1 MVRFAG
7 FSNAEPGQ
15 GLFCDDSGPP
25 QIYFR
30 PHILMAQFVTR
41 RLVLLLPVLIGILL
55 VTFTLV
61 RLIPGDPCKAM
72 LGERATEAKCNAF
85 RERFGLNDSIPVQFA
100 RYMGNVLQGDF
111 GTSIQTGRPV
121 TDVLAE
127 RLPMTI
133 ELTFFAVIF
142 SSAAGILLGIISAVR
157 QNSAA
162 DVTAMVV
169 ANAGVSM
176 PIFWLGLMLA
186 YVFALTLK
194 DTFLQLPPSG
204 RITAGSDLPSLLKV
218 WGVAEEDGLRRFTT
232 LLLSNSVLLNSLIQ
246 GKPAIFVDGLRHLIL
261 PSLAVGTISMSV
273 IARMTRGAMLDVL
286 TQDYVRV
293 ARAKGLLQRVVI
305 LKHALRNAL
314 VPIVTVIGLQI
325 GGLLSGAV
333 LTETVFNLPGVGT
346 AIVTAITARDYPVV
360 QAFTVVI
367 ALIFVLVNLLVDLS
381 YAYLNPRIRVS

>member
-1 MVRFAG
+1 
-7 FSNAEPGQ
+7 
-15 GLFCDDSGPP
+15 
-25 QIYFR
+25 
-30 PHILMAQFVTR
+30 MAQFVTR
-41 RLVLLLPVLIGILL
+41 RFVLLAPVLIGILI

-72 LGERATEAKCNAF
+72 LGERATEAKCTAF
-85 RERFGLNDSIPVQFA
+85 RERYGLNDSIPLQFT
-100 RYMGNVLQGDF
+100 RYMGNILKGDF

-121 TDVLAE
+121 VDVIAE

-133 ELTFFAVIF
+133 ELTFFSVIWA
-142 SSAAGILLGIISAVR
+142 SSIGVLLGVISAVR

-169 ANAGVSM
+169 ANTGVSM

-186 YVFALTLK
+186 YVFALALK
-194 DTFLQLPPSG
+194 GTFLQLPPSG
-204 RITAGSDLPSLLKV
+204 RITAGTDLPSLIKL
-218 WGVAEEDGLRRFTT
+218 WGITDEDGLRRFTT
-232 LLLSNSVLLNSLIQ
+232 MFLSNSVLINALIQ
-246 GKPAIFVDGLRHLIL
+246 GKLSVFADGLKHLIL
-261 PSLAVGTISMSV
+261 PALAVGTISMSV

-293 ARAKGLLQRVVI
+293 ARAKGLLQRAVI

-314 VPIVTVIGLQI
+314 VPIITVIGLQI

-367 ALIFVLVNLLVDLS
+367 ALIFVLVNLVVDLS

>member
-1 MVRFAG
+1 
-7 FSNAEPGQ
+7 
-15 GLFCDDSGPP
+15 
-25 QIYFR
+25 
-30 PHILMAQFVTR
+30 MAQFVTR
-41 RLVLLLPVLIGILL
+41 RFVLLLPVLVGILV

-72 LGERATEAKCNAF
+72 LGERATEAKCDAF
-85 RERFGLNDSIPVQFA
+85 RDRFGLNDSIPVQFG
-100 RYMGNVLQGDF
+100 RYVGNLMRGDF

-133 ELTFFAVIF
+133 ELTFFAVLWA
-142 SSAAGILLGIISAVR
+142 SAAGILLGVVSAVR
-157 QNSAA
+157 QNSAT

-169 ANAGVSM
+169 ANTGVSM

-186 YVFALTLK
+186 YVFALALK
-194 DTFLQLPPSG
+194 GTIFQLPPSG
-204 RITAGSDLPSLLKV
+204 RVTSGSDLPSLLKV
-218 WGVAEEDGLRRFTT
+218 WGITDEDGLRRFLT

-246 GKPAIFVDGLRHLIL
+246 GKFAIFVDGLRHMIL

-293 ARAKGLLQRVVI
+293 ARAKGLLPRAVI

-314 VPIVTVIGLQI
+314 VPIITVIGLQI

-367 ALIFVLVNLLVDLS
+367 ALIFVLVNLFVDLS